1 MLPFTYSLDGRIF
14 EVREPFQGL
23 RQPSTQI
30 QPEITQLTGITDEM
44 VAGKSIDP
52 AEVSAFASGAAV
64 IVAHNAAFDRR
75 FAEQFCDVFTTKP
88 WACSLSQVS
97 TTSRRRR

>member
-1 MLPFTYSLDGRIF
+1 MQVFAADL
-14 EVREPFQGL
+14 
-23 RQPSTQI
+23 
-30 QPEITQLTGITDEM
+30 